1 MNESVEDF
9 VTDAIEREERNR
21 QVLSI
26 LLERQRERDGHLL
39 ALHSR
44 MGEISAYVTT
54 VDLAW
59 AAQNIRFTA
68 DLPLFN
74 GNVDRLAA
82 NRLGAMT
89 EDACRRRPDWRRQMS
104 MTLYLATSK
113 YRKFAPLLVVGYQRW
128 INDENAEQWG
138 ADDRAMRN
146 SLTVTPL
153 EPRGRYCDLDTAAT
167 SFYVLDGQHRLMAI
181 HGLRDL
187 LAKGQLHAMDADG
200 NPSKSQWTT
209 REEVAR
215 RIQGECGEN
224 ESMAHARVETLM
236 SERIGLEIIPAV
248 SVGESYEDAL
258 FRLRRTLADIGTNA
272 ETAVTMASCQEAGS
286 G

>member
-1 MNESVEDF
+1 MNESVEDLI
-9 VTDAIEREERNR
+9 TDTIEREERNR

-26 LLERQRERDGHLL
+26 LLERQREREGHLL

-44 MGEISAYVTT
+44 MGDISAYVTT
-54 VDLAW
+54 IDLAW
-59 AAQNIRFTA
+59 AAQNIRFAA

-74 GNVDRLAA
+74 DNPDRLAA
-82 NRLGAMT
+82 NGLGAMM
-89 EDACRRRPDWRRQMS
+89 EDARRRRPDWRRQMS
-104 MTLYLATSK
+104 MTLYLATS
-113 YRKFAPLLVVGYQRW
+113 RHHKFAPLLAVGYQRW
-128 INDENAEQWG
+128 VNDENAEQWG
-138 ADDRAMRN
+138 ADHCAMRN

-153 EPRGRYCDLDTAAT
+153 DPRGRCCDLDTSGT

-187 LAKGQLHAMDADG
+187 VTMGRLHAMDAEG
-200 NPSKSQWTT
+200 NPSTSQWTT

-215 RIQGECGEN
+215 RVQRDCGEN
-224 ESMAHARVETLM
+224 ESTAHARVETLM

-258 FRLRRTLADIGTNA
+258 FRLCRTFADVGTNA
-272 ETAVTMASCQEAGS
+272 EAAVNKVFHS
-286 G
+286 GE

>member
-9 VTDAIEREERNR
+9 VTDTIEWEERNR
-21 QVLSI
+21 QALSV
-26 LLERQRERDGHLL
+26 LLERQREREGHLL

-59 AAQNIRFTA
+59 AAQNIRYTA
-68 DLPLFN
+68 DLPIFN
-74 GNVDRLAA
+74 DKADRLAA
-82 NRLGAMT
+82 NRFGVVM
-89 EDACRRRPDWRRQMS
+89 EDACHPRPDWRRQMS

-113 YRKFAPLLVVGYQRW
+113 YRKFAPLLAVGYQRW
-128 INDENAEQWG
+128 IDDESAEQWG

-153 EPRGRYCDLDTAAT
+153 EPKGRYCDLDTTAT

-181 HGLRDL
+181 HGLHDL
-187 LAKGQLHAMDADG
+187 LAKGRLHAMDADG
-200 NPSKSQWTT
+200 TPSKNQWTT

-215 RIQGECGEN
+215 RIQRECGEN
-224 ESMAHARVETLM
+224 ESTAHARVETLM
-236 SERIGLEIIPAV
+236 SERIGLEIVPAV

-258 FRLRRTLADIGTNA
+258 FRLRRTVADFGANT
-272 ETAVTMASCQEAGS
+272 ETAVTVVPCQEGRN

>member
-9 VTDAIEREERNR
+9 VTDTIEREERNR

-74 GNVDRLAA
+74 DNADRLAA
-82 NRLGAMT
+82 NRLEATM
-89 EDACRRRPDWRRQMS
+89 EDPCRRRPDWRRQMS

-153 EPRGRYCDLDTAAT
+153 EPRGRYCDLDTTAT
-167 SFYVLDGQHRLMAI
+167 SFYILDGQHRLMAI

-200 NPSKSQWTT
+200 NPSKNQWTT

-224 ESMAHARVETLM
+224 ESTAYARVETLM
-236 SERIGLEIIPAV
+236 SERIGLEIVPAV

-258 FRLRRTLADIGTNA
+258 FRLRRTFADIGTNA

>member
-1 MNESVEDF
+1 MNESVEEF
-9 VTDAIEREERNR
+9 ITGTIEREERNR

-26 LLERQRERDGHLL
+26 LLEQQREREGHLL

-54 VDLAW
+54 VDLGW
-59 AAQNIRFTA
+59 VAQNVRFA
-68 DLPLFN
+68 AEFPLFKDSGDRPAVN
-74 GNVDRLAA
+74 GP
-82 NRLGAMT
+82 GFMMG
-89 EDACRRRPDWRRQMS
+89 DARHRRPDWRRQMS

-113 YRKFAPLLVVGYQRW
+113 HRKFAPLLVAGYQRW
-128 INDENAEQWG
+128 VNEENAEQWG

-153 EPRGRYCDLDTAAT
+153 EPKGRYCDLDTTAT

-181 HGLRDL
+181 HGLHDL
-187 LAKGQLHAMDADG
+187 VAKGRLHAMDADG
-200 NPSKSQWTT
+200 NPSKNQWTT

-215 RIQGECGEN
+215 RIQRECGEN
-224 ESMAHARVETLM
+224 ESTAHARVETLM

-248 SVGESYEDAL
+248 LVGESYEDAL
-258 FRLRRTLADIGTNA
+258 FRLRRTFADFGTNA
-272 ETAVTMASCQEAGS
+272 ETAVTMASCQEAG
-286 G
+286 GG

>member
-9 VTDAIEREERNR
+9 ITDTIEREQRNR
-21 QVLSI
+21 QALSI
-26 LLERQRERDGHLL
+26 LLEQQREREGHLL

-59 AAQNIRFTA
+59 AAQNIRFAA
-68 DLPLFN
+68 DLPLFKD
-74 GNVDRLAA
+74 NVDRLAV
-82 NRLGAMT
+82 NGPGAMT
-89 EDACRRRPDWRRQMS
+89 EDVRHRRPDWRRQMS
-104 MTLYLATSK
+104 LTLYLATTK
-113 YRKFAPLLVVGYQRW
+113 HRKFAPLLVVGYQRW
-128 INDENAEQWG
+128 VNDKNAEQWG

-146 SLTVTPL
+146 SLNVTPL
-153 EPRGRYCDLDTAAT
+153 EPKGRYCDLDAAGT

-187 LAKGQLHAMDADG
+187 VIKGQLHAMDADG
-200 NPSKSQWTT
+200 NPKKYQGAT

-215 RIQGECGEN
+215 RIQRDCGEN
-224 ESMAHARVETLM
+224 ESTAHARVEMLM
-236 SERIGLEIIPAV
+236 SEQIGIEIIPAV
-248 SVGESYEDAL
+248 SVGESYKDAF
-258 FRLRRTLADIGTNA
+258 FRLRRTFADFGTNA
-272 ETAVTMASCQEAGS
+272 ETAATKASCLGAGS